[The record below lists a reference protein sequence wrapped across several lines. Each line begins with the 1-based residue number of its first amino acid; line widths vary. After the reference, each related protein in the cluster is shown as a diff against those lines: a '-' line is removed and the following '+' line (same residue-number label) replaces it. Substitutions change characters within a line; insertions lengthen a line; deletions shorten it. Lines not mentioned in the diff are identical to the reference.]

1 MNIQEE
7 KTYILSENNTAQQQL
22 IDLLDT
28 LNPSTTVEL
37 NIEDALSGAVDFSIL
52 GSMGFTKIKK
62 INLGKGKI
70 TSIEHIPHTVT
81 EFNCPENILIHLK
94 LPSEIKIVNCSH
106 NHISDLDLDGIHNLT
121 KLNCEYNELTELDP
135 IPESIQE
142 IHCSHNH
149 LTRLD
154 LNELTNLKVL
164 HCSHNKLMIIQNLPI
179 QLEDL
184 KMDNNP
190 MAEIEHIARNAKQK
204 AKAKDDSDEKIDYI
218 EGLHE
223 YFRLKNNYMMSVT
236 ALKQKAFLKATN
248 KSVKNRK
255 AAVATVKPKCIQCKR
270 QVGTI
275 FAKRGD
281 EYIALCGDKDK
292 PCELNIKIYSGYYF
306 DTDKALLAN
315 RDMLEDSKNAIIQ
328 QKLDTLFNYISETKS
343 AAIFKKELDN
353 YMGNTEVYRD
363 AYDKYQQTHN
373 NMHKRELIARKNTEI
388 YELLESIQILLN
400 EYEKT
405 NNKEILKTAVQMQM
419 DELIPKLEFLRRLKY
434 EIMEMFEDNNAV
446 LHLVQ
451 KELSQVNMD
460 VTYGEPGHVI
470 TWKVGGV

>member
-28 LNPSTTVEL
+28 LNPTTTVEL
-37 NIEDALSGAVDFSIL
+37 NIDYALSGAVDFSIL

-70 TSIEHIPHTVT
+70 TSIDHIPNTVT

-106 NHISDLDLDGIHNLT
+106 NHISDLELDGIHHLT

-164 HCSHNKLMIIQNLPI
+164 HCSHNKLMIIQNLQI

-190 MAEIEHIARNAKQK
+190 MPEIEHTARNAKQN
-204 AKAKDDSDEKIDYI
+204 AKAKDESETKIDYI

-223 YFRLKNNYMMSVT
+223 YFRLKNNYMMAVT
-236 ALKQKAFLKATN
+236 ALKQKVFLKATN

-255 AAVATVKPKCIQCKR
+255 AAVAAIKPKCIHCKR
-270 QVGTI
+270 PVGTI

-281 EYIALCGDKDK
+281 EYIALCGDKDN

-306 DTDKALLAN
+306 DTDNALYSN
-315 RDMLEDSKNAIIQ
+315 REILNDSKEAIII
-328 QKLDTLFNYISETKS
+328 QKLDTLFNYITESQS
-343 AAIFKKELDN
+343 ALIFKKELEN
-353 YMGNTEVYRD
+353 YTENTEIYRD
-363 AYDKYQQTHN
+363 AYDKYQETHN

-388 YELLESIQILLN
+388 YELLESIQTLLN

-434 EIMEMFEDNNAV
+434 EIMEMFEDKHGI

-451 KELSQVNMD
+451 RELSQINMD
-460 VTYGEPGHVI
+460 ITYGEPGHVI
-470 TWKVGGV
+470 KFTGHKL